1 MGIEHAVAMPTP
13 APQGRQAGFTL
24 VEVLVAS
31 VILLMGIQG
40 ALAGVGI
47 TREVRT
53 SAMQR
58 GVAVTLADR
67 VSNALTSTT
76 SSDSCTG
83 GSFSSDLL
91 RDLQV
96 MGPGR
101 SAELLCFGPNCTPD
115 YPRGGQIAADLAA
128 VLGAQT
134 TVGRLPIEIRVPG
147 NVYPDVAMDHEVRVD
162 GRSYRVVWN
171 VICGQ
176 PFPSSQRVGVLVL
189 WPPYTN
195 AIAQGRFVLS
205 ELQKGSGF

>member
-1 MGIEHAVAMPTP
+1 MDSKQINTGHE
-13 APQGRQAGFTL
+13 RGFTL

-31 VILLMGIQG
+31 VILMVGIQG

-47 TREVRT
+47 TREIRT

-58 GVAVTLADR
+58 GVAVTLASR
-67 VSNALTSTT
+67 VISTLTSNT

-83 GSFSSDLL
+83 GSSSSDLL

-101 SAELLCFGPNCTPD
+101 SAELLCFGPNCQPD
-115 YPRGGQIAADLAA
+115 YPRGGQLAADLTA

-134 TVGRLPIEIRVPG
+134 TAGRLPIQVRVPG
-147 NVYPDVAMDHEVRVD
+147 AVYPDVAMDHEVRVD

-171 VICGQ
+171 IICGQ
-176 PFPSSQRVGVLVL
+176 PFPPSQRIGVLVL
-189 WPPYTN
+189 WPPYSN

-205 ELQKGSGF
+205 EMQKGNGF

>member
-1 MGIEHAVAMPTP
+1 MDSEQVKT
-13 APQGRQAGFTL
+13 GREQGFTL

-31 VILLMGIQG
+31 VILMVGIQG

-47 TREVRT
+47 TREIRT

-67 VSNALTSTT
+67 VINTLTATT

-83 GSFSSDLL
+83 GSSSSDLL
-91 RDLQV
+91 QDLQV

-101 SAELLCFGPNCTPD
+101 SAELLCFGPNCQPD
-115 YPRGGQIAADLAA
+115 YPRGGQIAADLTA

-134 TVGRLPIEIRVPG
+134 TTGRLPIEVRVPG
-147 NVYPDVAMDHEVRVD
+147 SVYPDGAMDHEVRVD

-176 PFPSSQRVGVLVL
+176 PFPSSQRVGVMVL

-195 AIAQGRFVLS
+195 AIVQGRFVLS
-205 ELQKGSGF
+205 EMQKGSGF